1 MKLGGGYM
9 YENNEGKYCKQCNHS
24 YEERLSMHSEE
35 KKKIVEKA
43 LMFIREGKTYFFDVS
58 TSIQIL
64 SKAVDKKITVYTHSL
79 DNLYIL
85 SDKKDV
91 SVHSVGEILNRNN
104 RFFYKLEVG
113 DKGYF
118 EGINFDAAFLGAT
131 AITRDGIYY
140 DDKEDAVIKAEAAK
154 KAKRVILL
162 AEHEK
167 YKNVSR
173 YKGLELN
180 EIDIIIVDPM
190 SCNSFVD
197 IIVSQNINIDPHSLI
212 IM

>member
-1 MKLGGGYM
+1 M
-9 YENNEGKYCKQCNHS
+9 YQDNESKYCKQCNHS
-24 YEERLSMHSEE
+24 YEERLSIHSEE

-43 LMFIREGKTYFFDVS
+43 LMFIREGKSYFFDVS
-58 TSIQIL
+58 TSIQFLAQSI
-64 SKAVDKKITVYTHSL
+64 DKKITVYTHSI

-85 SDKKDV
+85 SEKKDV
-91 SVHSVGEILNRNN
+91 EVHSVGNTLNKNN
-104 RFFYKLEVG
+104 RFFYSEDNKN
-113 DKGYF
+113 YF
-118 EGINFDAAFLGAT
+118 EGINFDVAFLGAT
-131 AITRDGIYY
+131 AITKDGIYY
-140 DDKEDAVIKAEAAK
+140 DDKEDAAIKAEAAK

-167 YKNVSR
+167 YKNISC
-173 YKGLELN
+173 YKGLKLN

>member
-9 YENNEGKYCKQCNHS
+9 AENDKDHIQGNHS

-43 LMFIREGKTYFFDVS
+43 LMFIKEDKTYFFDVS

-64 SKAVDKKITVYTHSL
+64 AKAVDKKITVYTHSL

-104 RFFYKLEVG
+104 RFFYKPD
-113 DKGYF
+113 DKDYF
-118 EGINFDAAFLGAT
+118 EGIKFDLAFLGAT

-140 DDKEDAVIKAEAAK
+140 DNKEDAAIKREAAK

-167 YKNVSR
+167 YKNTAC
-173 YKGLELN
+173 YKGLDLN

-190 SCNSFVD
+190 TCNSFVD